1 MIGIV
6 GPADST
12 ALVLAVARD
21 EGIDH
26 EVLARHYRRVEE
38 AQPIAAELDQ
48 VCQVILFTG
57 RVPYA
62 LAAAGGPYRAT
73 LQYVPHSGADL
84 YRAIVHLQRSHHGD
98 LPRVSLDTIEPAVV
112 AEAWRDLGLDP
123 PTHVLTLEP
132 DDDGDRL
139 RPTSDITAFH
149 RARYER
155 GEVDVCVTCLGSV
168 YRDLDALGVPAWRIS
183 HSRTVVRD
191 SLRQAYLAARLAIT
205 EASQP
210 AAVLVKLGTAAATT
224 DETAV
229 YDVMRRRLTGRMAV
243 VGIAEGLHGRVV
255 DLDEDTL
262 VVYTT
267 RAAVEASLA
276 RLATDGSGPFAPGR
290 RDADSALGIG
300 IGATIPAAEEHARR
314 ALAMGDR
321 YGELH
326 VALPEGEVVLATGD
340 VDRSGYRLRE
350 THQPTLRIAQE
361 IGLGPLAFARL
372 VRALRQVD
380 VGSVTASE
388 LARAYGIEPRSAR
401 RLMTALVR
409 AGVARRMGVQGGPGA
424 GRPQTV
430 YRVDVERLLPS
441 QDGV

>member
-12 ALVLAVARD
+12 ALMLAVARD
-21 EGIDH
+21 EGIDA
-26 EVLARHYRRVEE
+26 EVLPRHYVRVED
-38 AQPIAAELDQ
+38 APPIAAELDQ

-57 RVPYA
+57 RVPYL
-62 LAAAGGPYRAT
+62 LAMADGPHRAT

-84 YRAIVHLQRSHHGD
+84 YRAIVHLQRSHRGE
-98 LPRVSLDTIEPAVV
+98 LPRVSLDTIEPAIISEV
-112 AEAWRDLGLDP
+112 WQDLGLEP
-123 PTHVLTLEP
+123 PTHVLSAEP
-132 DDDGDRL
+132 ADHVDRP
-139 RPTSDITAFH
+139 RPAADITAFH
-149 RARYER
+149 RACFER

-168 YRDLDALGVPAWRIS
+168 HRELEALGIPAWRIS
-183 HSRTVVRD
+183 HSRTVLRD
-191 SLRQAYLAARLAIT
+191 ALRQAHLAARLAIT

-210 AAVLVKLGTAAATT
+210 AAVLVKLGTATAAT
-224 DETAV
+224 DDATA
-229 YDVMRRRLTGRMAV
+229 YDVMRRRLAGRMAV
-243 VGIAEGLHGRVV
+243 VALAEGLQGRVV

-262 VVYTT
+262 IVYAT

-290 RDADSALGIG
+290 RGPDSALGIG

-326 VALPEGEVVLATGD
+326 VALPDGEVALATAD
-340 VDRSGYRLRE
+340 ADRTGYRLRE
-350 THQPTLRIAQE
+350 THQPTLRIAQDL
-361 IGLGPLAFARL
+361 GLGPLAFARL

-380 VGSVTASE
+380 VTSVTASE

-401 RLMTALVR
+401 RLMTSLVR
-409 AGVARRMGVQGGPGA
+409 AGVAHRMGVQGGPGA

-430 YRVDVERLLPS
+430 YRVDVERLLPT
-441 QDGV
+441 Q

>member
-12 ALVLAVARD
+12 ALMLAVARD
-21 EGIDH
+21 EGIDA
-26 EVLARHYRRVEE
+26 EVLPRHYVQVED
-38 AQPIAAELDQ
+38 AAPIAAELDQ

-57 RVPYA
+57 RVPYL
-62 LAAAGGPYRAT
+62 LAMADGPHRAT

-84 YRAIVHLQRSHHGD
+84 YRAIVHLQRSHRGE
-98 LPRVSLDTIEPAVV
+98 LPRVSLDTIEPTIISEV
-112 AEAWRDLGLDP
+112 WQDLGLDP
-123 PTHVLTLEP
+123 PSHVLSAEP
-132 DDDGDRL
+132 EDHTDRP
-139 RPTSDITAFH
+139 RPAADITAFH
-149 RARYER
+149 RACFER

-168 YRDLDALGVPAWRIS
+168 HRELDALGIPAWRIS
-183 HSRTVVRD
+183 HSRTVLRD
-191 SLRQAYLAARLAIT
+191 SLRQAHLAARLAIT

-210 AAVLVKLGTAAATT
+210 AAVLVKLGTATSTT
-224 DETAV
+224 DEATA
-229 YDVMRRRLTGRMAV
+229 YDVMRRRLSGRMAV
-243 VGIAEGLHGRVV
+243 VALAEGLHGRVV

-262 VVYTT
+262 IVYAT

-276 RLATDGSGPFAPGR
+276 RLASDGSGPFAPGR
-290 RDADSALGIG
+290 RGANSALGIG

-326 VALPEGEVVLATGD
+326 VALPDGEVALATAD
-340 VDRSGYRLRE
+340 ADRAGYRLRE
-350 THQPTLRIAQE
+350 THQPTLRIAQDL
-361 IGLGPLAFARL
+361 GLGPLAFARL

-380 VGSVTASE
+380 VTSVTASE

-401 RLMTALVR
+401 RLMTSLVR
-409 AGVARRMGVQGGPGA
+409 AGVASRMGVQGGAGA

-430 YRVDVERLLPS
+430 YRVDVERLLPT
-441 QDGV
+441 Q